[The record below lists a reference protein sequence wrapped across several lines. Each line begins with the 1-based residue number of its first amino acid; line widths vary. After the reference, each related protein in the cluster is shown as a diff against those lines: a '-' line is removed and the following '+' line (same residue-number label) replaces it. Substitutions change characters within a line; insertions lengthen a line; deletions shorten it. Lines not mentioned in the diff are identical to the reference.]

1 MSLFAFSHHTE
12 LQTEVDATMGF
23 SENTGCFIGRIG
35 GPGENERITKSGGIV
50 IRGKDSQYLKGDEG
64 HYRSKDFGMHQTHA

>member
-1 MSLFAFSHHTE
+1 
-12 LQTEVDATMGF
+12 MGF
-23 SENTGCFIGRIG
+23 SENTGCFIGGIV

-64 HYRSKDFGMHQTHA
+64 HYRSKDFGMHQTRA